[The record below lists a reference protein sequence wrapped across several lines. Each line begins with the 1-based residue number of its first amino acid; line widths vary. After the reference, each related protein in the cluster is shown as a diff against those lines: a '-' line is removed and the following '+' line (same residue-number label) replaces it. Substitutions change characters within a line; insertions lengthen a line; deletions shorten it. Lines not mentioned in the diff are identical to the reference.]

1 MTYYVNSDDGLVSF
15 DLPCEVH
22 QKKKSKENLLQRIT
36 SALSLRRSK
45 SEECPIS
52 KNEEKA
58 YTTAATSL
66 QNSPEPKEEP
76 SLPINT
82 SMVPSMV
89 PSESYLLEKAFNL
102 QPHEDD
108 VASISSDELIQSFYS
123 DIVANDVY
131 YDYAR
136 LVYCDGDSE
145 EKEQGFFN
153 ENYEKELEREELRLQ
168 MIKELY

>member
-1 MTYYVNSDDGLVSF
+1 MTYYVNSDDGQVSF

-52 KNEEKA
+52 KNEEET

-76 SLPINT
+76 SLPINM
-82 SMVPSMV
+82 SRV

-102 QPHEDD
+102 HPHEGD

-153 ENYEKELEREELRLQ
+153 EDYEKELEREELRLQ